1 MGGVEEGT
9 RMSGKRRGREKEK
22 GKEKYKGRKGK
33 ERRER
38 NGKEKV
44 GRDLPNIKDHVVH
57 ISEDIFQ
64 IPLEQ

>member
-22 GKEKYKGRKGK
+22 GKEKYK
-33 ERRER
+33 ERREGK
-38 NGKEKV
+38 GKEKV